1 MMPDETPLYIHIV
14 AKTHT
19 SLQAAAEKVQDL
31 IDKELG
37 PLLDARTMAAR
48 NRALGLPPPEGWLPG
63 GRVKWPEAKLDIG
76 LESLRNF
83 NVRAKTV
90 GPGVS
95 RFLLAVIGASRG
107 IGPLR
112 GHSRCRLDPVVTPLC
127 VAMHVCG
134 YAGRETLIVQGI
146 FVKHIQAETGAR
158 VQIKGRGSGFMETD
172 TGRESDEP
180 MHINIAYVSLFMI
193 PLTYS

>member
-1 MMPDETPLYIHIV
+1 MPRVLWAEDKEQARRSRRGRRAMPKGELLLPRGRHCNLTCPSQNRPPCVPTTASADVQIEEETGASVTTKGTWIHDRSKMMPDETPLYIHIV

-19 SLQAAAEKVQDL
+19 SLQAAAEKVQAL

-95 RFLLAVIGASRG
+95 NNFALLPFFCA
-107 IGPLR
+107 
-112 GHSRCRLDPVVTPLC
+112 
-127 VAMHVCG
+127 
-134 YAGRETLIVQGI
+134 
-146 FVKHIQAETGAR
+146 
-158 VQIKGRGSGFMETD
+158 
-172 TGRESDEP
+172 
-180 MHINIAYVSLFMI
+180 
-193 PLTYS
+193 